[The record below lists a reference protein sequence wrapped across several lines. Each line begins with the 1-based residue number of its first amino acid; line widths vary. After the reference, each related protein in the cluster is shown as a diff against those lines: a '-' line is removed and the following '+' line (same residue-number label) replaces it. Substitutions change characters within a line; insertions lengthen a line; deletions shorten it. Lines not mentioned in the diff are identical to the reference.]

1 MIQTRPGSTLL
12 TTRDGGSFDYVVVG
26 AGSAGAALANRLSAH
41 PSTSVVL
48 LEAGGNDSNPSVH
61 IPAAF
66 SGLFKTDLD
75 WNYETTPQPGL
86 GGRTIYWPRGKVL
99 GGSSSLNA
107 MMWVRGFA
115 ADYDRWADLAGPDWS
130 YESLLPIFQRVER
143 VQDAS
148 NPEHGA
154 AGAMNVEHQRSPREL
169 TATFLRAVT
178 EAGYAVVPP
187 NSRQPEGFSETMLSQ
202 KKGSRHSTVDGYLR
216 PAKDRKNLVVRT
228 GAQATRV
235 VFDGTRA
242 VGVEYSVAGVLHRVE
257 ARGEVILCGG
267 AVNTPQLLML
277 SGIGDAA
284 HLTSQGIPVLVDSP
298 EVGAN
303 LRDHLVSFFTVET
316 PGGTLLTATG
326 LGEVGNYLL
335 RRRGMLTS
343 NVAEAYG
350 FVRSSA
356 HVELPDLEMIFAP
369 AAYVDEGLSGI
380 PGHGISLGP
389 ILIQP
394 KSTGTVTLAS
404 ADPFDKPI
412 IDPRYLSDPGGEDR
426 AVMMRGLAI
435 AERILSTPSMTAVSN
450 GKYMRPMKGE
460 QLDTA
465 TRAASALNSLSHTL
479 YHPTST
485 ARMGSDAS
493 APVDGELRVRGVQ
506 GLRVADASVMPQIIR
521 GHTNAPAIVIGEKAA
536 EFIIA
541 AARAGRR
548 DRITVS

>member
-1 MIQTRPGSTLL
+1 MTARE
-12 TTRDGGSFDYVVVG
+12 DGSFDYVVVG
-26 AGSAGAALANRLSAH
+26 AGSAGAALANRLSAD
-41 PSTSVVL
+41 PSNSVVL
-48 LEAGGNDSNPSVH
+48 LEAGGNDKNPNVH

-86 GGRTIYWPRGKVL
+86 RGRTVYGPRGKVL

-115 ADYDRWADLAGPDWS
+115 ADYDRWADLAGPGWS
-130 YESLLPIFQRVER
+130 YESLLPIFKRVER
-143 VQDAS
+143 VQSAID
-148 NPEHGA
+148 PEHGND
-154 AGAMNVEHQRSPREL
+154 GAISVEHQRSPRDL
-169 TATFLRAVT
+169 TGTFLHAVT

-187 NSRQPEGFSETMLSQ
+187 NSRQPEGFSQTMLSQ
-202 KKGSRHSTVDGYLR
+202 KKGSRHSTVDGYLT
-216 PAKDRKNLVVRT
+216 PVKARKNLVVRT
-228 GAQATRV
+228 GTEATRV
-235 VFDGTRA
+235 LFEGTRA
-242 VGVEYSVAGVLHRVE
+242 VGVEYSVAGELHRVA
-257 ARGEVILCGG
+257 ARREVILCGG

-277 SGIGDAA
+277 SGIGDPAQ
-284 HLTSQGIPVLVDSP
+284 LTAVGIPVLVDSP

-303 LRDHLVSFFTVET
+303 LRDHLVSFFAVET
-316 PGGTLLTATG
+316 PGGTLLTATA
-326 LGEVGNYLL
+326 LGEVGTYLL

-350 FVRSSA
+350 FVRSSDD
-356 HVELPDLEMIFAP
+356 VSLPDLEIIFAP
-369 AAYVDEGLSGI
+369 AAYVDEGLAGI
-380 PGHGISLGP
+380 PRHGISLGP

-404 ADPFDKPI
+404 ANPLDKPI

-435 AERILSTPSMTAVSN
+435 AERILMRPAMKAVSN
-450 GKYMRPMKGE
+450 GKHLRPMKGE
-460 QLDTA
+460 QLDSTA
-465 TRAASALNSLSHTL
+465 RAAAALNSLSHTL

-485 ARMGSDAS
+485 VRMGSDAS

-536 EFIIA
+536 DLIIA
-541 AARAGRR
+541 AARAGLREK
-548 DRITVS
+548 VAAS